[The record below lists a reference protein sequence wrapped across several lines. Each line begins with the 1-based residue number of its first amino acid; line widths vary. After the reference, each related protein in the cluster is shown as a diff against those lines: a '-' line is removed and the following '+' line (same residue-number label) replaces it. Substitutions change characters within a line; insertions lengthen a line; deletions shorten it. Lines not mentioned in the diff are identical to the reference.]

1 MGVIY
6 KSEHMT
12 YKIIRFYKNEK
23 VSPRVMKTVATLRE
37 AKAHCSLERT
47 KKEGKWFEGYQK
59 V

>member
-1 MGVIY
+1 
-6 KSEHMT
+6 MT